1 MGSRGIRCSE
11 PHPLIGGPVIA
22 GILVSYEPEAQTLN
36 GTFASLLPQ
45 LDHLFLVDNG
55 SSSDPADLL
64 DLKCEERLTIIRL
77 DENLGIA
84 AAQNVGIAAARELG
98 AEFVVL
104 SDQDTV
110 YPKGAVSSLL
120 DVFERWPKAAAVV
133 PLFNDVNKLSSD
145 GFILENSCLF
155 SPTRVAGGEHSLLQ
169 AIASGKVIKI
179 STLGDI
185 GAMDEDLFIDWVD
198 LEWCW
203 RARHKGY
210 QVIGSGDVEVKHSLG
225 DASRNIGYRE
235 VNLRSPLRH
244 YYITRNAFSLALR
257 TPYLSIVMRYILCVR
272 SLRYPFAFPILSPP
286 RWRNLLAV
294 TAGIKDAL
302 LGRLGKTDR
311 TF

>member
-1 MGSRGIRCSE
+1 M
-11 PHPLIGGPVIA
+11 IA
-22 GILVSYEPEAQTLN
+22 GVLVSYEPEAQTLN

-55 SSSDPADLL
+55 SSIDPADLL
-64 DLKCEERLTIIRL
+64 DLKGEETLTIIRF

-84 AAQNVGIAAARELG
+84 AAQNVGVAAAREMG
-98 AEFVVL
+98 ADFVVL

-110 YPKGAVSSLL
+110 YPQGAISQLI

-133 PLFNDVNKLSSD
+133 PLFNDVNKSSSD
-145 GFILENSCLF
+145 GFILENSYLF
-155 SPTRVAGGEHSLLQ
+155 SPTPVAGGEHSLLQ
-169 AIASGKVIKI
+169 AIASGKVIRL
-179 STLGDI
+179 STLEDI

-203 RARHKGY
+203 RARHRGY
-210 QVIGSGDVEVKHSLG
+210 QVIGSGDVEVNHSLG
-225 DASRNIGYRE
+225 DVSRNIGYRE

-244 YYITRNAFSLALR
+244 YYITRNAFALALR
-257 TPYLSIVMRYILCVR
+257 TPYLSIVMRCILFVR

-286 RWRNLLAV
+286 RWRNLRAV
-294 TAGIKDAL
+294 TAGIMDAL
-302 LGRLGKTDR
+302 LGRRGKTNR

>member
-1 MGSRGIRCSE
+1 M
-11 PHPLIGGPVIA
+11 IA
-22 GILVSYEPEAQTLN
+22 GVLVSYEPEAQTLN
-36 GTFASLLPQ
+36 ATFASLLPQ

-55 SSSDPADLL
+55 SSIDPAGLL
-64 DLKCEERLTIIRL
+64 DLKGEETLTIIRF

-84 AAQNVGIAAARELG
+84 AAQNVGIAAAREMG
-98 AEFVVL
+98 ADFVVL

-110 YPKGAVSSLL
+110 YPQGAISRLL

-133 PLFNDVNKLSSD
+133 PLFNDVNKSSSD
-145 GFILENSCLF
+145 GFILENSYLF
-155 SPTRVAGGEHSLLQ
+155 SPTPVSGGEHSLLQ
-169 AIASGKVIKI
+169 AIASGKVIRL

-210 QVIGSGDVEVKHSLG
+210 QVIGSGDVEVNHSLG
-225 DASRNIGYRE
+225 DTSRNIGYRE

-257 TPYLSIVMRYILCVR
+257 TPYLSIVLRCILFLR
-272 SLRYPFAFPILSPP
+272 SLRYPLAFPILSPP
-286 RWRNLLAV
+286 RWRNFCAV
-294 TAGIKDAL
+294 TAGIADAL
-302 LGRLGKTDR
+302 LGRLGKTNR
-311 TF
+311 TL